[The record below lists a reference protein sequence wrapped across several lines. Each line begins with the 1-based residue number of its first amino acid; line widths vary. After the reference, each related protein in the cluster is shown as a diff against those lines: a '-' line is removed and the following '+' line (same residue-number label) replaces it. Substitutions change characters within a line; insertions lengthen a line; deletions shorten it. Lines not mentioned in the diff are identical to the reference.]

1 MDVRDSLLL
10 VDLDKG
16 GEQLGPLFEEPRRR
30 LQDDAKF
37 RAAWT
42 QYQGLRALAWE
53 AAPELDERLVRQGL
67 QASRRQ
73 EVERRL
79 ARATGSQDAARELLL
94 KPGAGKRSGLPVW
107 AAFLL
112 LVGALGLGWL
122 AFGPSSPAPAPANS
136 FPVSTPVAANADS
149 AMAFEFP
156 VQTPPRDAALDLGTP
171 PASDETRAENADARE
186 ARRLVRENLQAA
198 AQGPAPTIV
207 PTPRPKPTHKAVAHA
222 APTKPVPKATATSV
236 ATATPA
242 PSTPTKAVGAASV
255 VAVAVA
261 SAPTPAATLAPTAAP
276 TEGPAI
282 ISFTP
287 EPSPRPTAAAAPSKA
302 SNPRLMDGAVT
313 EASLFVSAAQF
324 PAYAVLNLPSSGPVD
339 LRLFDMRGRLVQRYG
354 EGELGAGRWRYDLPA
369 VDEHGQTLPK
379 GSYYLRVI
387 THWFSKVEA
396 LEQP

>member
-30 LQDDAKF
+30 LQEDAKF

-94 KPGAGKRSGLPVW
+94 KPGGKRSGLPAW

-112 LVGALGLGWL
+112 LIGALGLGWL
-122 AFGPSSPAPAPANS
+122 AFGPAPSTPIPANS
-136 FPVSTPVAANADS
+136 FPVSTPVANAD

-156 VQTPPRDAALDLGTP
+156 VQTPPRDAALDLGSP

-198 AQGPAPTIV
+198 AQGPAPAAV
-207 PTPRPKPTHKAVAHA
+207 VTPRPKPTHKAVAHA
-222 APTKPVPKATATSV
+222 APTKPVPKATATSLP
-236 ATATPA
+236 TATPA
-242 PSTPTKAVGAASV
+242 PSPSAEAVAASSGSAPSAAAPAKAAVV
-255 VAVAVA
+255 VAPSSAPATAVA
-261 SAPTPAATLAPTAAP
+261 

-282 ISFTP
+282 VSFTP
-287 EPSPRPTAAAAPSKA
+287 EPSPAPTAAQPKAGGPRRLEGAAS
-302 SNPRLMDGAVT
+302 
-313 EASLFVSAAQF
+313 EASLYVSAAQF
-324 PAYAVLNLPSSGPVD
+324 PAYAVLNLPATGTVD

-354 EGELGAGRWRYDLPA
+354 DGELGAGRWRYDLPA
-369 VDEHGQTLPK
+369 VDEQGQALPK